1 MSNRQIYILISLTT
15 VALVG
20 LIILQVNL
28 IERAIRINEKNFH
41 TAINQVLHEV
51 VEKIQPT
58 EMREGV
64 LKVSRDLNI
73 DLQEDIFFDNETY
86 TRRNERVLVQ
96 FREAGGAD
104 EDSKTRTVAIK
115 DSLKEYI
122 RIEDMDSTR
131 ITSVNNASISV
142 QGNEELE
149 ADASTYQWE
158 VRPQMVQIFR
168 QTMQGLS
175 SLGVPLNQR
184 LDSMM
189 LDTLI
194 QQSLHAHGIK
204 VDFNFLVREQG
215 QNILQSGHVSE
226 EEFLESPHQTSLFP
240 GYDLAGDKLLILF
253 FPNQQAYTLKSI
265 GMITLA
271 AIIFTCVV
279 LVAFYLTIKIVFR
292 QKNLSEIK
300 NDFINNMTHE
310 LKTPLATISLAADA
324 LSNPMIQERKEGM
337 DRYLGIIK
345 EENQRMN
352 RQVERVLQAAQFQ
365 KKEYVWKKK
374 PVNMHE
380 MLQESVQ
387 KILLKVQEKG
397 GEVFIDL
404 NAEKSMVE
412 ADPVHLSNTLIN
424 LLENANKYSPE
435 APNIRVSTYNK
446 QDKFYF
452 SVADKG
458 IGITKQ
464 DQARIFDRFYRV
476 SKGDLH
482 ESKGFGLGLSY
493 VREVVLAHDG
503 TIQVHSK
510 LGRGSIFTVCLPLMK
525 NGVEG

>member
-1 MSNRQIYILISLTT
+1 MSNRQIYFLISLAT

-28 IERAIRINEKNFH
+28 IERAIKINEENFH
-41 TAINQVLHEV
+41 TTVNQVLQEV
-51 VEKIQPT
+51 VKKIQTT

-64 LKVSRDLNI
+64 LKVTRDLNI
-73 DLQEDIFFDNETY
+73 DLQEDIFFDSENY

-96 FREAGGAD
+96 FREVGGAD
-104 EDSKTRTVAIK
+104 EDSKTRTVAIN

-131 ITSVNNASISV
+131 ITSVNNASISI
-142 QGNEELE
+142 QGSEVLE
-149 ADASTYQWE
+149 ADATTYQWE
-158 VRPQMVQIFR
+158 VKPQMLQVFQ

-184 LDSMM
+184 LDSLMV
-189 LDTLI
+189 DSLI
-194 QQSLHAHGIK
+194 HQRLHAHGLDMD
-204 VDFNFLVREQG
+204 VNFLIRDQG
-215 QNILQSGHVSE
+215 KNILQSGDISE
-226 EEFLESPHQTSLFP
+226 SNFLDSPHQTSLFP
-240 GYDLAGDKLLILF
+240 GYDLAGDKLLILY
-253 FPNQQAYTLKSI
+253 FPNQRAYTLRSI
-265 GMITLA
+265 GLVALA
-271 AIIFTCVV
+271 ALVFTCII
-279 LVAFYLTIKIVFR
+279 LVTFYITIKVIFR

-324 LSNPMIQERKEGM
+324 LSNPMIQEKKEGM
-337 DRYLGIIK
+337 GRYLSIIK

-352 RQVERVLQAAQFQ
+352 RQVERVLQAAQFR
-365 KKEYVWKKK
+365 KNEYVWKKK
-374 PVNMHE
+374 PIDVHD

-387 KILLKVQEKG
+387 KTLLKVQQKG
-397 GEVFIDL
+397 GEIVADL
-404 NAEKSMVE
+404 NAEKTLVE

-424 LLENANKYSPE
+424 LLDNANKYSPE
-435 APNIRVSTYNK
+435 TPEIRVSTYNK
-446 QDKFYF
+446 QNKLYL

-458 IGITKQ
+458 IGISKQ
-464 DQARIFDRFYRV
+464 DQSRIFDRFYRV

-493 VREVVLAHDG
+493 VKEVVLAHEG

-510 LGRGSIFTVCLPLMK
+510 LGRGSIFTICLPLLAES
-525 NGVEG
+525 GGE